1 MPTGLGAAF
10 AIRGDVEKL
19 GRYSPGPD
27 MAGGKVGDPA
37 DIVESGTTAD
47 GSTGMA
53 EAGSESIGGI

>member
-1 MPTGLGAAF
+1 M
-10 AIRGDVEKL
+10 EKL